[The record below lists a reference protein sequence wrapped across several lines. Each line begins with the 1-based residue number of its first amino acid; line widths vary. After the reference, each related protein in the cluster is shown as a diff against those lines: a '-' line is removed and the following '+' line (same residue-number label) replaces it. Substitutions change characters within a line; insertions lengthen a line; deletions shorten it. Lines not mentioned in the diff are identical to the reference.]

1 MVWVFGYGSII
12 WKPDFPFSRSLS
24 CYAKGYKRVW
34 WQGSTDHRGVP
45 GAPGRTVTLEERPG
59 SIVWGRA
66 FEIEAD
72 DWEGGVREDLAV
84 REKQYDTLRKLDLHA
99 RGSSGSEEIVAVR
112 GALTWIAT
120 PRSENY
126 LGPLPMEELAS
137 QIATSRGPSGPNS
150 EFLLSLAGP
159 RADPPELFEGFAA
172 AWRGEARAKDAAVVH
187 GLRDHGTAQVDHP
200 DEVLDLSDG
209 GVDVIRDAVGVVSE
223 VQTLG
228 DSEELDHLV
237 LGKAGEVGGEE
248 GEHVRGIHTGRPAA
262 HGLHLGRLAL
272 LEVHL
277 VRNVLAELEK
287 VRDRLEVETISKFDG
302 RRDAEREREG
312 CQRGRRRKGVVGGV
326 GKRKVGEAGG

>member
-1 MVWVFGYGSII
+1 MESGSSGGAEKVWTRVAAIEASPTCPWGGSAQPMVWVFGYGSII

-66 FEIEAD
+66 FEIEAE

-126 LGPLPMEELAS
+126 LGPLPMEDLAS

-150 EFLLSLAGP
+150 EYLLMLA
-159 RADPPELFEGFAA
+159 
-172 AWRGEARAKDAAVVH
+172 EALRKH
-187 GLRDHGTAQVDHP
+187 GL
-200 DEVLDLSDG
+200 EDG
-209 GVDVIRDAVGVVSE
+209 
-223 VQTLG
+223 
-228 DSEELDHLV
+228 ELDV
-237 LGKAGEVGGEE
+237 LE
-248 GEHVRGIHTGRPAA
+248 R
-262 HGLHLGRLAL
+262 
-272 LEVHL
+272 
-277 VRNVLAELEK
+277 K
-287 VRDRLEVETISKFDG
+287 VREHL
-302 RRDAEREREG
+302 RRNKD
-312 CQRGRRRKGVVGGV
+312 
-326 GKRKVGEAGG
+326 